1 MSQSESIFG
10 KSTPHKGPFLQSR
23 EAGHVLKMFL
33 KNIPKRIHLTPAFF
47 PKSMSQKD
55 ICGETNSCCSPEG
68 IFFFPKSDV
77 RLKQGE
83 YEIIYISSTEPI

>member
-1 MSQSESIFG
+1 MNAYVFSKNSKKSG
-10 KSTPHKGPFLQSR
+10 KKLKKMYVFKFFSKT

-55 ICGETNSCCSPEG
+55 ICGETKSCCSPEG
-68 IFFFPKSDV
+68 
-77 RLKQGE
+77 
-83 YEIIYISSTEPI
+83 EIGREA

>member
-1 MSQSESIFG
+1 M
-10 KSTPHKGPFLQSR
+10 FLNFFSKT

-55 ICGETNSCCSPEG
+55 ICGETKSCCSPEG
-68 IFFFPKSDV
+68 RGPKSDV